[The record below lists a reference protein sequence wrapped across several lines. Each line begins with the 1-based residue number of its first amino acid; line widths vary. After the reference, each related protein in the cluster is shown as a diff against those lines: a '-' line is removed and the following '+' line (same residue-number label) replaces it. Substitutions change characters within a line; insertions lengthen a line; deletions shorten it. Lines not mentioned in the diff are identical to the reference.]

1 VAVFFAEILHTDISI
16 NQEKHTFYNYYTN
29 WMLLW
34 HHSLIVCLSLLMAIG
49 AIGFAKISENTL
61 ILFLYFYFEFP

>member
-34 HHSLIVCLSLLMAIG
+34 HHSLIVCVLVDGNWCYWIRENKGEYSH
-49 AIGFAKISENTL
+49 FISVF
-61 ILFLYFYFEFP
+61 LF